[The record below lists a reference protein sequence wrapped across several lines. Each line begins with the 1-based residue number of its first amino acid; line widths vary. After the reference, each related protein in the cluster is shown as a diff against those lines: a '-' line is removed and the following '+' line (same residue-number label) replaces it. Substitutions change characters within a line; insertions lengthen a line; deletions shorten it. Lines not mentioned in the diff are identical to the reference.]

1 MSATITRP
9 RPEERRCG
17 VCEHPERWHAGGG
30 AAAPGRTGAP
40 TAPCTSFG
48 CRCLRFVPEVA

>member
-17 VCEHPERWHAGGG
+17 VCEHPERWHAAVGRPLLGEPV
-30 AAAPGRTGAP
+30 AAA
-40 TAPCTSFG
+40 APCTSFG
-48 CRCLRFVPEVA
+48 CRCARFVPEVA